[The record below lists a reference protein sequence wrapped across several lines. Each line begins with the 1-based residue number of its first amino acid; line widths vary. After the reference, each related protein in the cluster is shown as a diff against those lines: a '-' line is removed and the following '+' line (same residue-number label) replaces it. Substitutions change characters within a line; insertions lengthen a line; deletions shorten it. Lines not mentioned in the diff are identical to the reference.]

1 MSCHQSMIQQ
11 TRVSEERNHVAKL
24 NLLEREINQSL
35 EKFAYK
41 NVSIIVEEADG
52 DQVNDLS
59 DEQRLAEAEKRAH
72 MLRLVMDIKKLQ
84 LMTAEAEAT
93 VRQLEETA
101 AGVRNSGN
109 RVRSAIQTRQVIST
123 DQPEFIISL
132 SLTNQ
137 CLFCTTHFTELLFT
151 VYKLR

>member
-1 MSCHQSMIQQ
+1 M
-11 TRVSEERNHVAKL
+11 
-24 NLLEREINQSL
+24 
-35 EKFAYK
+35 
-41 NVSIIVEEADG
+41 SIIVGEADG

-84 LMTAEAEAT
+84 LMAAEAEAT

-109 RVRSAIQTRQVIST
+109 RVRSAIQTRQVTST
-123 DQPEFIISL
+123 DQLPFIISL
-132 SLTNQ
+132 
-137 CLFCTTHFTELLFT
+137 FCTFTDQSVFILHYLFYCVIIYGLLVT
-151 VYKLR
+151 LVSIPLY

>member
-1 MSCHQSMIQQ
+1 M
-11 TRVSEERNHVAKL
+11 R
-24 NLLEREINQSL
+24 NQS
-35 EKFAYK
+35 KSTAYQY
-41 NVSIIVEEADG
+41 VSIIVGEADG

-84 LMTAEAEAT
+84 LMAAEAEAT

-109 RVRSAIQTRQVIST
+109 RVRSAIQTRQVTST
-123 DQPEFIISL
+123 DQSQFIISL

-137 CLFCTTHFTELLFT
+137 CSFCATHFTALLFT
-151 VYKLR
+151 VF